1 MPQADERTHLATSRP
16 TSKRKTS
23 TERQLPTGKSG
34 LRKNNTASRARRQT
48 ATRKSLHT
56 TSIGSP
62 TTAVRIT
69 RANNEADFLAAVF
82 VFAVLLSVVLAI
94 GAAIVAAFERK
105 VMKIDSRRL
114 HVINVKKVSPEE
126 SPSSPVEPEI
136 VALASTAPLPALSAP
151 ELDQP
156 LMTPAIKQL
165 VDEAA
170 APVVG
175 RRRTL
180 SEWLNDVDIREKQLA
195 HKIQAGRTAVVLVQ
209 QRTELIA
216 AVGEMVRT
224 ASGIR
229 RQILE
234 DHLAELRLQDEI
246 VEHVAV
252 RNGRLRTQIAL
263 EQERQRQLLE
273 PPAPPPPQPSERDL
287 VLAEH
292 RQDRLDRAK
301 AGDQMLEDFLRE
313 VHLICESRAGIHE
326 RALRL
331 RNLLDVFEIDEESMP
346 ADARW
351 ILRTSEKFRDAS

>member
-1 MPQADERTHLATSRP
+1 MGVPI
-16 TSKRKTS
+16 
-23 TERQLPTGKSG
+23 
-34 LRKNNTASRARRQT
+34 
-48 ATRKSLHT
+48 T
-56 TSIGSP
+56 T
-62 TTAVRIT
+62 TT
-69 RANNEADFLAAVF
+69 NDADFFAAVF
-82 VFAVLLSVVLAI
+82 VVALVGCVVLAVA
-94 GAAIVAAFERK
+94 AAIASAFERK
-105 VMKIDSRRL
+105 SMKNATDHL
-114 HVINVKKVSPEE
+114 HVVDDAEPQSSGSE
-126 SPSSPVEPEI
+126 SVVVEPEI
-136 VALASTAPLPALSAP
+136 LPAASSATLPALSAP

-156 LMTPAIKQL
+156 LVTPAIKQL

-170 APVVG
+170 APIVD
-175 RRRTL
+175 RCRTL
-180 SEWLNDVDIREKQLA
+180 SEWFNDVDIREKQLA
-195 HKIQAGRTAVVLVQ
+195 QKIQAGRTAVVLVQ

-246 VEHVAV
+246 TEHTVL
-252 RNGRLRTQIAL
+252 RDGRIRTQIAL

-273 PPAPPPPQPSERDL
+273 PPAPPPPQPFERDL

-292 RQDRLDRAK
+292 RQERLGRAK

-313 VHLICESRAGIHE
+313 VHLICESRASIHE

-351 ILRTSEKFRDAS
+351 ILRTSEKLRDVS